1 MSKLETNSLNDSNG
15 GIIDYNDYVTL
26 TKGYLKS
33 YNQFK
38 ITLENLQREKTKDE
52 IQLDRCDDIV
62 ASIAKYG
69 PQATAGGGNNVFG
82 NGVVDRTAEKREK
95 IRERIVAMEDD
106 ISVLTVILNKID
118 RAFLVI
124 TPVER
129 ELLHVHFIEKYDW
142 TTTGKRLGISRR
154 WAIEKGNEGLRKM
167 ALMLFGS
174 MASMPKHGRFV
185 FAI

>member
-1 MSKLETNSLNDSNG
+1 MRRSGTNNLNDSSKM
-15 GIIDYNDYVTL
+15 IDYNDYVNL

-38 ITLENLQREKTKDE
+38 MTLENLQREKAKDE
-52 IQLDRCDDIV
+52 EQLDRCDDIV

-69 PQATAGGGNNVFG
+69 PQATAKGGNNVYG

-106 ISVLTVILNKID
+106 INVLKVIIDKID
-118 RAFLVI
+118 RAFLAI
-124 TPVER
+124 TTVER
-129 ELLHVHFIEKYDW
+129 DLLQVHFIEKYDW
-142 TTTGKRLGISRR
+142 TVTGQRLGISRR

-174 MASMPKHGRFV
+174 MASMPKHSRFV
-185 FAI
+185 FVV